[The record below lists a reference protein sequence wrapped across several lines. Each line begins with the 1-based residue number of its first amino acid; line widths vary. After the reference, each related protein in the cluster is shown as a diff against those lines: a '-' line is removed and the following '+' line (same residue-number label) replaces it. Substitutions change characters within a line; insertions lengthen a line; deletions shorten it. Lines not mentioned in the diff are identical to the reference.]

1 MTSIVMRNSRL
12 LTRLA
17 LPLLALALVLTGC
30 GSSGA
35 GHTSAGG
42 SGAGSTGAGAP
53 IELRIGYQRGGIWSL
68 LKAQQTL
75 EKYFGT
81 RAKITWTLFPS
92 GPPLLEA
99 LNANSVDIG
108 SAGDTPP
115 IFAQA
120 AGTPLRYV
128 ASQSSNGA
136 GSAIIVPKDSAV
148 KGVADLKGKKVAF
161 TKGSASNLLIVRAL
175 RKFGLDYK
183 DIEPV
188 YLQPPEARAAF
199 QGGSIDAWVI
209 WNPFLE
215 AAKQELG
222 AREIINGA
230 DVSRTKGYILA
241 RDTFVDQHPEVVRE
255 LIDQA
260 QKANEWGFKNRDE
273 YAKVLEKE
281 TGIAADIWKA
291 GFTTEYVK
299 YEPINE
305 EAIKY
310 QQEVADI
317 FYELKLIPNKL
328 DIRSAVW
335 ISGQK
340 D

>member
-1 MTSIVMRNSRL
+1 MTPTVTRGPEPL
-12 LTRLA
+12 ARLA
-17 LPLLALALVLTGC
+17 LPLLLALVLTAC
-30 GSSGA
+30 GSA
-35 GHTSAGG
+35 A
-42 SGAGSTGAGAP
+42 STGGAP
-53 IELRIGYQRGGIWSL
+53 TELRIGYQRGGIWSL
-68 LKAQQTL
+68 LKAQGTL
-75 EKYFGT
+75 EKHFGDQV
-81 RAKITWTLFPS
+81 KITWTLFPS

-99 LNANSVDIG
+99 LNANSVDVG

-128 ASQSSNGA
+128 AAQSGNGA
-136 GSAIIVPKDSAV
+136 GSAIIVPNNSAIQNLQ
-148 KGVADLKGKKVAF
+148 GLKGKKVAF

-175 RKFGLDYK
+175 RKVGLDYR

-241 RDTFVDQHPEVVRE
+241 RDTFVAQHPALVRE
-255 LIDQA
+255 LIEQA
-260 QKANEWGFKNRDE
+260 QQANQWAYHNRDA
-273 YAKVLEKE
+273 YAEVLQQE
-281 TGIAADIWKA
+281 TGIAVAIWKA
-291 GFTTEYVK
+291 GFTTEFVN
-299 YEPINE
+299 YELIND
-305 EAIKY
+305 EAVAY
-310 QQEVADI
+310 QQDVADI

-328 DIRSAVW
+328 DIRSVVW
-335 ISGQK
+335 TPEQQ
-340 D
+340 